1 MMRYRTKG
9 SFKGKGIMEVGDE
22 RSLCG
27 EGGDRSQE
35 RKSSPRRP
43 KHELLAV
50 NGQVTARCIQPSS
63 TRVQSG
69 RGGQNEYMQDIQHS
83 LNRSLVLVLLCCCRC
98 FPPAQ
103 GPQCV
108 ECDEVRYS
116 TSGIPP
122 GNDGW
127 DEVKE
132 ACRYTPP
139 TVFNSG
145 IYDLSMRRKSNDV
158 RTMADEMRWGRVLVC
173 SYC

>member
-9 SFKGKGIMEVGDE
+9 SFKGKGIMAVGDE

-69 RGGQNEYMQDIQHS
+69 RGGQHEYMQDIQHS
-83 LNRSLVLVLLCCCRC
+83 LNVRAGILAVGRGVCYITILL
-98 FPPAQ
+98 
-103 GPQCV
+103 GPK
-108 ECDEVRYS
+108 
-116 TSGIPP
+116 I
-122 GNDGW
+122 
-127 DEVKE
+127 
-132 ACRYTPP
+132 
-139 TVFNSG
+139 
-145 IYDLSMRRKSNDV
+145 
-158 RTMADEMRWGRVLVC
+158 
-173 SYC
+173 